1 MRNFLRSAISGFHFS
16 LVRGGCWRCVAA
28 ALAIVG
34 GCAPQRDDDAGSRID
49 SAGVTIV
56 RLPTPSPALGAVWTS
71 RLLFSTKDVDSLA
84 LGGTLDVVFL
94 PDSTLLVG
102 SGPDLV
108 MLGANGGLSRR
119 LGRAG
124 DGPGEFRRIFRLGL
138 AADSSVFV
146 GDVWSGRFTQ
156 LRGEGGVVRILNRL
170 DPTGSG
176 REVDP
181 VTVLS
186 DGRILSTLWQWR
198 PNRGTLRGMSF
209 GAFERDPVPLLVH
222 DRTGEVVDTI
232 GLWPGLQRARVS
244 LQGQEA
250 RLPVAF
256 ARSALYDGRGQ
267 FTVFGVSDSLDLSLY
282 EATDL
287 RLRLTGPGEHRRLSG
302 NDRDMWRRALLRDQP
317 DLGPMVLEALR
328 GAPEVAERP
337 ALAALVLD
345 EAGNTWVG
353 EYVTPEQRE
362 RHWRIYS
369 KAGELLGVVRL
380 PVYSEVL
387 VPSRTELLD
396 VFGDRVAVLRE
407 ADDGELVVEVRS
419 IQRS

>member
-1 MRNFLRSAISGFHFS
+1 MWRWLAATTVMFS
-16 LVRGGCWRCVAA
+16 W
-28 ALAIVG
+28 
-34 GCAPQRDDDAGSRID
+34 GCASQRDNHVASRSD
-49 SAGVTIV
+49 SAGV
-56 RLPTPSPALGAVWTS
+56 AVVHVQARSSLQVPPWTS
-71 RLLFSTKDVDSLA
+71 RLLFSTKDLDSLA
-84 LGGTLDVVFL
+84 IGGTLDVAFL
-94 PDSTLLVG
+94 PDTTLLIG

-108 MLGANGGLSRR
+108 VLGPDGRLAMR

-124 DGPGEFRRIFRLGL
+124 DGPGEFRRIFRLGI

-170 DPTGSG
+170 DPAGSG

-209 GAFERDPVPLLVH
+209 GPFERDPVPLLVH
-222 DRTGEVVDTI
+222 DGTGQVVDTI

-267 FTVFGVSDSLDLSLY
+267 FTVIGVNDSLDLSLY

-287 RLRLTGPGEHRRLSG
+287 RLRLTGPSEHRRLSG
-302 NDRDMWRRALLRDQP
+302 NERDTWRRALLQDQP
-317 DLGPMVLEALR
+317 DLGPLVLEALR

-345 EAGNTWVG
+345 ETGNTWVG

-362 RHWRIYS
+362 RQWRIYS
-369 KAGELLGVVRL
+369 KAGELLGMVQL
-380 PVYSEVL
+380 PAYSEVL